1 MTVKAKSHCVSFT
14 SRDGLKLAG
23 DFVGDEKN
31 PPVVLLHG
39 GGQTR
44 HAWKKTQ
51 TALAEAGY
59 LSLSM
64 DLRGHGESDWSDV
77 GNYMAVNFVDD
88 LKIVLASFTAPPVV
102 VGASLGGIVTL
113 ICQGESDEELTRA
126 VVLVDIAPKTES
138 QGRKRIL
145 AFMKGHDDG
154 FATLEEAA
162 AAVAKYMHQRK
173 TSGDIEGL
181 KKNLRRRADG
191 RYYWHWDPALLSEH
205 FLAQVEDEN
214 RLLTAAKNIKV
225 PLLLVRGMLSD
236 MVTAH
241 IMEEFLKEV
250 PGADFVDVPAAGH
263 MVAGDSNDVFTQS
276 LIDFLKKSHI

>member
-1 MTVKAKSHCVSFT
+1 MTVQSAGNKVFFT
-14 SRDGLKLAG
+14 SSDGLTLAG
-23 DFVGDEKN
+23 EFIGEAKN

-51 TALAEAGY
+51 TALARAGY
-59 LSLSM
+59 YSLAM
-64 DLRGHGESDWSDV
+64 DLRGHGESDWSEA
-77 GNYMAVNFVDD
+77 GNYQAVNFVDD
-88 LKIVLASFTAPPVV
+88 LQIVISSLSAPPVV

-113 ICQGESDEELTRA
+113 VCQGETDQTLTRA
-126 VVLVDIAPKTES
+126 VVLVDIAPKTERE
-138 QGRKRIL
+138 GRERIL

-154 FATLEEAA
+154 FATLEDAA
-162 AAVAKYMHQRK
+162 RAVAAYMHQRK
-173 TSGDIEGL
+173 SSGDPEGL
-181 KKNLRRRADG
+181 KKNLRRRQDG
-191 RYYWHWDPALLSEH
+191 RYYWHWDPALLSDR
-205 FLAQVEDEN
+205 FLAQVEDEE
-214 RLLTAAKNIKV
+214 RLLKAAKNIKV

-263 MVAGDSNDVFTQS
+263 MVAGDSNDVFTAA
-276 LIDFLKKSHI
+276 LIDFLEKSHI